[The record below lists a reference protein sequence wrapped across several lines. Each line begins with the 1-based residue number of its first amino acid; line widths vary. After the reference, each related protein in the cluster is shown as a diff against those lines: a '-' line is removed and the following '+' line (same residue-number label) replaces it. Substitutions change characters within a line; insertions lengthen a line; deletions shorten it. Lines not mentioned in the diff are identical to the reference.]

1 MITWFNSTEACY
13 RGIPGLDIE
22 SPEIVDKI
30 IIDLE
35 ILDLVVLYDTLPGIS
50 ILNTGIPGLVIHDTE
65 ILDLEIL
72 SISISHFRG

>member
-1 MITWFNSTEACY
+1 MVILGKEVY
-13 RGIPGLDIE
+13 YLRIPGLEID

-35 ILDLVVLYDTLPGIS
+35 ILDLVEPYDTLPGILT
-50 ILNTGIPGLVIHDTE
+50 LNTGIPGLAIHNTE